1 MKKLNKKGMSIIELL
16 VCFVIVTIV
25 AITLLNTLMEYKS
38 EEQIENTKSYV
49 ETYKNTVSRVI
60 QSDITDYGLKGVKNI
75 TW

>member
-75 TW
+75 T

>member
-49 ETYKNTVSRVI
+49 ETFR
-60 QSDITDYGLKGVKNI
+60 SDTFVLICFVL
-75 TW
+75 